1 MEEVIIASRVCD
13 DDDHGDDAI
22 DGDAPRESSFDSASR
37 WDVSVF
43 FETKKGTDD
52 ANVVSR

>member
-1 MEEVIIASRVCD
+1 MEEVSASRVCD
-13 DDDHGDDAI
+13 DDGDDAI

>member
-1 MEEVIIASRVCD
+1 MEEVIIIASRVC

-43 FETKKGTDD
+43 FETKNGTAA